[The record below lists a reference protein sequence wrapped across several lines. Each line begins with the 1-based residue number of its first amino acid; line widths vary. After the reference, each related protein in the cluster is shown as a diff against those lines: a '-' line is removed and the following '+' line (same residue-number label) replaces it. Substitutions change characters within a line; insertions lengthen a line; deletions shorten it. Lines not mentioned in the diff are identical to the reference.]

1 MKKCYLERK
10 GFYLT
15 RWCPQFCLACVVWG
29 QCGGGWCLQDMEG
42 GGLPPTHKKSERG
55 TLLKVASRE
64 RCVVQLKSTM
74 AVVCLQ
80 LDSPLQD
87 PLFRNLVSSV
97 RAEAPL
103 ACAVVLGGL
112 PPRQGRVHRVQD
124 PRRRCHPE
132 RLQPRN
138 SDAHQV
144 QGLQAA
150 LLRPAWSLTSIL
162 VIQ

>member
-1 MKKCYLERK
+1 M
-10 GFYLT
+10 
-15 RWCPQFCLACVVWG
+15 
-29 QCGGGWCLQDMEG
+29 QDMEG

-103 ACAVVLGGL
+103 ACAVVLGAFHLGRGEYTGCRIHVAGATRSASNPATATRIRYKDYKQPFCGL
-112 PPRQGRVHRVQD
+112 P
-124 PRRRCHPE
+124 
-132 RLQPRN
+132 
-138 SDAHQV
+138 
-144 QGLQAA
+144 GL
-150 LLRPAWSLTSIL
+150 LPVFL
-162 VIQ
+162 